1 MKRVLFLSLLTAALL
16 LASCGSESD
25 IHPDYTKLP
34 ENVSQD
40 FSTRC
45 PGFTIKSAGT
55 YSDFYHSSD
64 NEETFIRC
72 TDTQGNECVVS
83 YTGSQWNRTVRTL
96 TDEQQLPTAV
106 QKSLTACLG
115 ERPANDI
122 YEIKEA
128 DFAGLKGKEYI
139 IRYHQDTPLAH
150 NCVHTLMT
158 DADGT
163 VLRLCTYPLNNPDYV
178 FPLSESLG
186 YIARQYSGADI
197 LGYINDLGDDEFIIR
212 HDGVMKTVLFNHN
225 GIQWKSTS
233 YPLQPG
239 MTVPQR
245 VLQTLDT
252 IAPGFTYTDVTVIE
266 SEQGTSYAFTDNS
279 KADHPGHTIGDYAYT
294 E

>member
-1 MKRVLFLSLLTAALL
+1 MKRVFFLSLLTVALL

-25 IHPDYTKLP
+25 IHPDDTKLP
-34 ENVSQD
+34 ENVSHD

-55 YSDFYHSSD
+55 YSDSYHGSD

-72 TDTQGNECVVS
+72 TDAQGNECVVS
-83 YTGSQWNRTVRTL
+83 YTGSRWNRTVRTL

-106 QKSLTACLG
+106 RKSLAACLG
-115 ERPANDI
+115 ERPANGI
-122 YEIKEA
+122 HEIKAA
-128 DFAGLKGKEYI
+128 DFAGLKGREYI
-139 IRYHQDTPLAH
+139 IRYRQDTPLAT
-150 NCVHTLMT
+150 NCEHTLMT

-178 FPLSESLG
+178 SPLTESLSW
-186 YIARQYSGADI
+186 IAKQYSSADI
-197 LGYINDLGDDEFIIR
+197 LGYINDLGDDEFIIM
-212 HDGVMKTVLFNHN
+212 HDGVMKTVSFNHN
-225 GIQWKSTS
+225 GTLWKNTS

-252 IAPGFTYTDVTVIE
+252 IDHGFTYTDITVIE

-279 KADHPGHTIGDYAYT
+279 KADRPGHTIGDYAYT